1 MTGILILIFI
11 LLFFF
16 VVILYFLFQYLN
28 GNLTIDKQEVVSE
41 NTYKRTYTNGTI
53 VDVKYIVH
61 KITYDSGR
69 IKYKTYKFEC

>member
-1 MTGILILIFI
+1 MIKILILISVLI
-11 LLFFF
+11 FFGI
-16 VVILYFLFQYLN
+16 VIYHMYLYLN
-28 GNLTIDKQEVVSE
+28 GHLTIDKQELVSE

-53 VDVKYIVH
+53 VDVKYVVY